1 MEKMSKSE
9 RYKGIVGYT
18 DEAAV
23 SSDFNHD
30 SHSMTFDAISGM
42 QLGPKFVKCVAW
54 YDNEWAYAVR
64 MVEFALHVHRA
75 GY

>member
-1 MEKMSKSE
+1 
-9 RYKGIVGYT
+9 
-18 DEAAV
+18 
-23 SSDFNHD
+23 
-30 SHSMTFDAISGM
+30 MTFDAMSGM